1 MPIVSVE
8 SKQLSESSVKLRD
21 VNLALRNNYTI
32 LETLNEDDPKREEIE
47 AENEKLFSL
56 GFEILGAGVNL

>member
-8 SKQLSESSVKLRD
+8 SKQLSESPVKLRD
-21 VNLALRNNYTI
+21 VNIALRNNYAI
-32 LETLNEDDPKREEIE
+32 LESLNEDDPKRDEIE

-56 GFEILGAGVNL
+56 GFEILTMQV